1 MRQVLLISNDRAG
14 SVSDATRE
22 VIVKA
27 LAADF
32 KLDVAHTT
40 RRDHASDIAEEGVD
54 RGFDAIVVF
63 GGDGTV
69 NEAAQPLVATDVSFG
84 ILPGGTTNV
93 MAKILGI
100 PRDPVE
106 ATAFLA
112 HHLRDRV
119 VRRIGVGRVNA
130 RYFLFS
136 AGMGLDAEVVKRVE
150 ADPAGK
156 RRRPEWTFLVN
167 ALRAGTTE
175 YRGRDSR
182 LTLEIEGH
190 DSVQVLFCVCANAR
204 PLTFFRGRPV
214 DALPEAGLEKRL
226 DFFGLDRV
234 TLATVPRIAWS
245 VFVSRSHPHWKH
257 GHYFP
262 DAGSASWRA
271 TEPMPVQVD
280 GDYVGE
286 WDRAAVRH
294 VADALDVLA

>member
-1 MRQVLLISNDRAG
+1 MISNERAG
-14 SVSDATRE
+14 AVSAATKE

-32 KLDVAHTT
+32 KLDVADTT
-40 RRDHASDIAEEGVD
+40 RRDHASDLAEEGVD
-54 RGFDAIVVF
+54 RGFDAILVF

-69 NEAAQPLVATDVSFG
+69 NETAQSLVATDVSFG

-93 MAKILGI
+93 MSKILGI

-112 HHLRDRV
+112 QRLRERV

-150 ADPAGK
+150 ADPTGK
-156 RRRPEWTFLVN
+156 RDRPQWTYLKN
-167 ALRAGTTE
+167 ALHAGTTDF
-175 YRGRDSR
+175 RGTDTK
-182 LTLEIEGH
+182 LTLEVEGH
-190 DSVQVLFCVCANAR
+190 APVRLLFCVCANAR
-204 PLTFFRGRPV
+204 PLTFFKSFPV
-214 DALPEAGLEKRL
+214 DALPEASLEKRL

-234 TLATVPRIAWS
+234 RLSTVPRMAWS
-245 VFVSRSHPHWKH
+245 VFISRTHPQWKH

-262 DAGSASWRA
+262 DVDSASWRA
-271 TEPMPVQVD
+271 SEPMPVQVD
-280 GDYVGE
+280 GDYIGE
-286 WDRAAVRH
+286 WDRAVVRH
-294 VADALDVLA
+294 VADSLDLLA

>member
-14 SVSDATRE
+14 SVSTAARE

-40 RRDHASDIAEEGVD
+40 RRDHASDLAEEGVD
-54 RGFDAIVVF
+54 RGFDAVVVF

-69 NEAAQPLVATDVSFG
+69 NEAAQPLVATDVAFG

-100 PRDPVE
+100 PRDPIE

-112 HHLRDRV
+112 QRLRERI

-156 RRRPEWTFLVN
+156 RSRPEWTYLKN

-175 YRGRDSR
+175 YRGKDTKI
-182 LTLEIEGH
+182 TLELDGH
-190 DSVQVLFCVCANAR
+190 DPARLLFCVCANAR
-204 PLTFFRGRPV
+204 PLTFFKGRPV
-214 DALPEAGLEKRL
+214 DALPDADLETRL

-245 VFVSRSHPHWKH
+245 VFVSRSHPGWKH
-257 GHYFP
+257 GHYFR
-262 DAGSASWRA
+262 DIASASWRA
-271 TEPMPVQVD
+271 VEPMPVQVD
-280 GDYVGE
+280 GDYIGD
-286 WDRAAVRH
+286 WDRAVIRH
-294 VADALDVLA
+294 VADALDVVA